1 MGLGFGLGKGLGLG
15 LGVLA
20 VPTRRDHRV
29 VVSDLYADARRDG
42 GAAGSDGG
50 GAVAPK
56 VVRVRVRV
64 WGSGNPNPNLTL
76 TLT

>member
-1 MGLGFGLGKGLGLG
+1 M
-15 LGVLA
+15 A

-29 VVSDLYADARRDG
+29 VVSDLYADAPRDG
-42 GAAGSDGG
+42 GAAGSEGG

>member
-1 MGLGFGLGKGLGLG
+1 M
-15 LGVLA
+15 A

-29 VVSDLYADARRDG
+29 VVSDLYADAPRDG
-42 GAAGSDGG
+42 GAAGREGG

-64 WGSGNPNPNLTL
+64 
-76 TLT
+76 